1 MTRFIFY
8 IFDSFF
14 GQIFD
19 FFRRWYKSGFIR
31 ISQTAVSV
39 LNFLDRYFAVRVSL
53 SNLLRPL
60 YQDRSV
66 IGYVLGFIF
75 RLIRIVLGTII
86 YLAIILGFSAVYLIW
101 AALPIYVILRAA
113 KYEAFKF

>member
-14 GQIFD
+14 NEIFD
-19 FFRRWYKSGFIR
+19 FFRHWYKNGFIR

-39 LNFLDRYFAVRVSL
+39 LNFLDRYLAVRVSL
-53 SNLLRPL
+53 NNLLRPL

-66 IGYVLGFIF
+66 IGYSLGFIF
-75 RLIRIVLGTII
+75 RLIRIVLGAII
-86 YLAIILGFSAVYLIW
+86 YLAVILAFSAVYLIW
-101 AALPIYVILRAA
+101 AAFPIYVVLRAV
-113 KYEAFKF
+113 KYEIIKF